1 MRHYIGCAPGDPLRL
16 HERHL
21 SPEEGADRLLVALIG
36 DHHQSVAET
45 YDRLWSRHLHLP
57 GVVVHN
63 AGDHDVVL
71 LQHRLGLIDALAVH
85 PGVAH
90 LEGVDHCIAM
100 GGALSRLQLPLL
112 ALHIDPEDPLQQR
125 HRQDHTEDRH
135 RVAEGIADADIPDGG
150 AADGAGSLLRRGEG
164 GRIRHRT
171 GEDAH
176 QRRHGGLRHSIEDV
190 GDDEGEKDRQ
200 EG

>member
-1 MRHYIGCAPGDPLRL
+1 MGSTLPL
-16 HERHL
+16 
-21 SPEEGADRLLVALIG
+21 
-36 DHHQSVAET
+36 
-45 YDRLWSRHLHLP
+45 
-57 GVVVHN
+57 
-63 AGDHDVVL
+63 
-71 LQHRLGLIDALAVH
+71 
-85 PGVAH
+85 
-90 LEGVDHCIAM
+90 
-100 GGALSRLQLPLL
+100 LQLPLL
-112 ALHIDPEDPLQQR
+112 ALHIDPEDPLQHR

-135 RVAEGIADADIPDGG
+135 RVAESVADADIPDGG